1 MESTNPPPRLS
12 VASEALQEQRDHAD
26 ETLADIHS
34 HSSTKAPSADRVNV
48 QGILRNYN
56 TIEDFKN
63 ADKTAL
69 LDSLGDEVRSFAHSM
84 PRTKSYSSLLLYRSG
99 LA

>member
-1 MESTNPPPRLS
+1 MSFLVLGCAGEHPAR
-12 VASEALQEQRDHAD
+12 AD
-26 ETLADIHS
+26 ERLTDLHS
-34 HSSTKAPSADRVNV
+34 HSSAKALSADRVHA

-69 LDSLGDEVRSFAHSM
+69 LDSLGDEVRRLRA
-84 PRTKSYSSLLLYRSG
+84 LN
-99 LA
+99 AEC